1 MTADE
6 QFRSRE
12 VVFDAGDGTAR
23 LGFPARLQEHPPRP
37 PGPAPARRRQRR
49 RRRLGPERDARR
61 TSSSRLISPPIRQ
74 VQKRRSGR
82 QSAANFSRGGKQ

>member
-23 LGFPARLQEHPPRP
+23 LGFPARLHEHPPRP
-37 PGPAPARRRQRR
+37 PGPAPAAGVDDVW
-49 RRRLGPERDARR
+49 RRRLGSNVTPVA
-61 TSSSRLISPPIRQ
+61 LRQ
-74 VQKRRSGR
+74 
-82 QSAANFSRGGKQ
+82 AD